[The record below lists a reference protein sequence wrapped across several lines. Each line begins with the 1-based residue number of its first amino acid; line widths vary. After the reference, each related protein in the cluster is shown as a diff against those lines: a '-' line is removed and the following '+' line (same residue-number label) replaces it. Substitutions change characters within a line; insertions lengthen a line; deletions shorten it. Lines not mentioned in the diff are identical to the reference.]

1 MPGCSR
7 PTGRHGMGA
16 RARNPPWGP
25 WHLQPLE
32 ATARLLT
39 DVCTKD
45 VKLITKPLPVAPNVL
60 RRFLLSRAE
69 GVAALIEQ
77 AIEIPAVSQRL
88 SLTTLRCATRPC
100 KELG

>member
-1 MPGCSR
+1 
-7 PTGRHGMGA
+7 MGA
-16 RARNPPWGP
+16 RTGNAPWEP
-25 WHLQPLE
+25 QHLQPLE

-60 RRFLLSRAE
+60 RRFLLSHAE
-69 GVAALIEQ
+69 GVAALTEQ

-88 SLTTLRCATRPC
+88 SLTTQQCATRP
-100 KELG
+100 